1 LIDGLTFLSPQEGTK
16 AGISGCLKPRVGLVQ
31 HALTVFAQPSVNAE
45 SIAAANE
52 QEAEA
57 AYHGDVLEEI

>member
-1 LIDGLTFLSPQEGTK
+1 
-16 AGISGCLKPRVGLVQ
+16 VGLVQ